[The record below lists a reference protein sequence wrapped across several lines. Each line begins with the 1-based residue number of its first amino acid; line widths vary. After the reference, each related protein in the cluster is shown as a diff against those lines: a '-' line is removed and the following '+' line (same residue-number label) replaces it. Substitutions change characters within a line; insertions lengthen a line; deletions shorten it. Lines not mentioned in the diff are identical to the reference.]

1 MSFIAYTT
9 YSQEKNVSKIENVNT
24 ENQLFEVFVNQNAIS
39 IFLESSLKSSNFPE
53 IEVVV
58 DKPLLSDLKI
68 DAMEEKAQYFKIK
81 GTNKVLKI
89 ESLYRLRLMYQSQ
102 KK

>member
-1 MSFIAYTT
+1 MPF
-9 YSQEKNVSKIENVNT
+9 
-24 ENQLFEVFVNQNAIS
+24 
-39 IFLESSLKSSNFPE
+39 
-53 IEVVV
+53 VV